1 MVDKTLKNR
10 FKKKSLK
17 LEANS
22 KGGMF
27 NNKFKHKHI
36 LRSMSE
42 ESSHK
47 FRSISEQISTLNTKV
62 DDLNTKF
69 DNLNKNI
76 LLLTD
81 TLYNKAKD
89 RENNNLLLTKNLYNE
104 AKKREEIFEP
114 LDELEPL
121 KEESTQEKL

>member
-1 MVDKTLKNR
+1 MVDKTLKR
-10 FKKKSLK
+10 LKKKSLK
-17 LEANS
+17 LKINS

-27 NNKFKHKHI
+27 NNKFKTDDI

-42 ESSHK
+42 EFSNK
-47 FRSISEQISTLNTKV
+47 FSSISEEISTLNTKV

-69 DNLNKNI
+69 DNLNEHI

-89 RENNNLLLTKNLYNE
+89 RENNNLLLTKNLYNS

-114 LDELEPL
+114 LDELEPI
-121 KEESTQEKL
+121 KEESNQEKL